1 MKKIILP
8 ILALA
13 LLAGSTVRSMA
24 KDDNAPDVG
33 TKPVAVL
40 SISSYGRIMSDIG
53 FIGNLAG
60 NPDLDKNLEDM
71 IKLFTQGQGLKGLD
85 RNRPWGVTLTT
96 DGLSLQP
103 LIFIPVDNLK
113 DLLDALSG
121 LIGDAQDSGNGVFEL
136 NVFGQKVF
144 AKESKNKWAFI
155 SMSPESLAEVPKDP
169 TKLLAGL
176 DKDYDVAL
184 RLNVQNIPEL
194 YRSLAIDQLRMGVES
209 GLDKMPKESDA
220 DYAARKKM
228 VEGQIQALAT
238 AINEIDQLTL
248 GWALDT
254 TAKTTHIDLTLAAV
268 AGSDFGKQLSQVK
281 ETTSDFTGF
290 LAPDAAASLNV
301 SAKIAKDNTEQIVA
315 ALQTVRAGALA
326 HIDADDKLSDE
337 ATKKIAKEMVSEV
350 FDAIQATI
358 ESGKID
364 AGATLN
370 LSDKAMALVVGAYVA
385 DPNSLEDA
393 LKKFAKLAEKEPNF
407 PGIKFD
413 ADKHGGVRFHTASL
427 PVPKEEGISRIL
439 GDKLEVAVGIGSK
452 SAYLALGTDS
462 LKLCKQLIDKSKSDA
477 SKRVPPLQLNVSL
490 TPIFQFA
497 AAMQDRP
504 EVNAMAEELA
514 KSQGKDHVRL
524 VVTPQPNAVMI
535 SLNAEE
541 GVIRLLARA
550 GRMATAG
557 GLPGGQ

>member
-1 MKKIILP
+1 VKKIVLS

-13 LLAGSTVRSMA
+13 LLASTAMRSMA

-33 TKPVAVL
+33 NKPVAVL
-40 SISSYGRIMSDIG
+40 SISSFGRIMSDIG
-53 FIGNLAG
+53 FIGDLAG

-71 IKLFTQGQGLKGLD
+71 VKLFTQGQGLKGLD
-85 RNRPWGVTLTT
+85 RNRPWGITLTT

-103 LIFIPVDNLK
+103 LIFLPVENLK
-113 DLLDALSG
+113 ELLDALSG
-121 LIGDAQDSGNGVFEL
+121 LIGDAQEANGVFEL
-136 NVFGQKVF
+136 NVFGQKIF
-144 AKESKNKWAFI
+144 AKETKTKWAFI
-155 SMSPESLAEVPKDP
+155 SMSPESLADVPKDP
-169 TKLLAGL
+169 TKLLGGL
-176 DKDYDVAL
+176 DKDYDIAL

-194 YRSLAIDQLRMGVES
+194 YRSLAVDQLRMGVES
-209 GLDKMPKESDA
+209 GLDRMPNESDA

-228 VEGQIQALAT
+228 VDSQIKALT
-238 AINEIDQLTL
+238 DAINEIDQLTL

-254 TAKTTHIDLTLAAV
+254 SAKTTHIDLTVAAV

-281 ETTSDFTGF
+281 ETTSDFAGF
-290 LAPDAAASLNV
+290 LVPEAAASLNL
-301 SAKIAKDNTEQIVA
+301 SAKMAKDNTEQIVA
-315 ALQTVRAGALA
+315 ALQTLRSHAQQ
-326 HIDADDKLSDE
+326 HIEADKKLSDD

-350 FDAIQATI
+350 FDAIQATV

-385 DPNSLEDA
+385 DPNSLEAA
-393 LKKFAKLAEKEPNF
+393 LKKFAKLAEKEPDF

-427 PVPKEEGISRIL
+427 PVPKEEGISRVL
-439 GDKLEVAVGIGSK
+439 GDKLDVAVGIGSK

-477 SKRVPPLQLNVSL
+477 SKRVPPFQLNVSL

-504 EVNAMAEELA
+504 EVTAMAEELA

-524 VVTPQPNAVMI
+524 VVTPQPNAVML
-535 SLNAEE
+535 SLKAEE

>member
-1 MKKIILP
+1 MKKLVLP

-13 LLAGSTVRSMA
+13 LLASLAMRSMA
-24 KDDNAPDVG
+24 KDDNAQDVG
-33 TKPVAVL
+33 NKPVAVL

-103 LIFIPVDNLK
+103 LIFLPVDNLK

-121 LIGDAQDSGNGVFEL
+121 LIGDAQEANGVFEL
-136 NVFGQKVF
+136 NVFGQKIF
-144 AKESKNKWAFI
+144 AKETKTKWAFI
-155 SMSPESLAEVPKDP
+155 SMSPESLADVPKDP

-176 DKDYDVAL
+176 DKEYDVAL

-194 YRSLAIDQLRMGVES
+194 YRSLAVDQLRMGVES
-209 GLDKMPKESDA
+209 GLDKMPNESD
-220 DYAARKKM
+220 DDFAARKKM
-228 VEGQIQALAT
+228 VEGQIQALTT

-254 TAKTTHIDLTLAAV
+254 SAKTTHIDLTLAAV
-268 AGSDFGKQLSQVK
+268 AGSDFGKQLSQMK
-281 ETTSDFTGF
+281 ETTSEFAGF
-290 LAPDAAASLNV
+290 LVPEAAASLNV
-301 SAKIAKDNTEQIVA
+301 SAKMEKANTEQIVA
-315 ALQTVRAGALA
+315 ALKTVRAGALT

-337 ATKKIAKEMVSEV
+337 ATKKIAKEMVGEV
-350 FDAIQATI
+350 FDAIQATV

-370 LSDKAMALVVGAYVA
+370 LSDKVMALVVGAYVA
-385 DPNSLEDA
+385 DPKSLEDA

-427 PVPKEEGISRIL
+427 PVPKEEGISRVL
-439 GDKLEVAVGIGSK
+439 GDKLDVAVGIGSK

-477 SKRVPPLQLNVSL
+477 SKRVPPFQLNVSL
-490 TPIFQFA
+490 TPIFKFA

-504 EVNAMAEELA
+504 EVTAMAEELA

-524 VVTPQPNAVMI
+524 VVTPQPNAVTFSI
-535 SLNAEE
+535 KAEE
-541 GVIRLLARA
+541 GVIQLLARA